1 MVERRIAFFFKLQR
15 NYSTLNI
22 ALNLILSKMEIYFSA
37 HYFLCPKILKI
48 LKKIGPNLAQNENES
63 ETSRCP
69 RDGYKVLAYKI
80 VERDRK

>member
-22 ALNLILSKMEIYFSA
+22 ALNLILSKMEIYFQ
-37 HYFLCPKILKI
+37 HIIFYVLKI

-63 ETSRCP
+63 ETHAAH
-69 RDGYKVLAYKI
+69 GMGIKY
-80 VERDRK
+80 

>member
-22 ALNLILSKMEIYFSA
+22 ALNLILSKMEIYFQ
-37 HYFLCPKILKI
+37 HIIFYVPKY
-48 LKKIGPNLAQNENES
+48 KKYKKKLGPNLGQNKNES
-63 ETSRCP
+63 ETRCP

>member
-63 ETSRCP
+63 ETHAAH
-69 RDGYKVLAYKI
+69 GMGIKY
-80 VERDRK
+80 